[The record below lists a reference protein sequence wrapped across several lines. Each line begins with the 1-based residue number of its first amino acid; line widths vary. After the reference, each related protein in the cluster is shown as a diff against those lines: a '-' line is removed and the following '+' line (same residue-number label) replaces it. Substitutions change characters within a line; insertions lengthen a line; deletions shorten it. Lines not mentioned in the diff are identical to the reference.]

1 MSGKRGN
8 PGCYPRHLGKPKGK
22 GYKQCQA
29 SGFLRKTG
37 KQIDDVRQGLVAK
50 EFADVTPGFGTNHP
64 QDKVQLGQLS
74 DPSPIGDA
82 RPQNIANLSK
92 SDLMISDQEIK
103 ASIVEGR
110 PPRRGY

>member
-1 MSGKRGN
+1 ME
-8 PGCYPRHLGKPKGK
+8 
-22 GYKQCQA
+22 
-29 SGFLRKTG
+29 
-37 KQIDDVRQGLVAK
+37 DVRQGDVAK

-64 QDKVQLGQLS
+64 QDKVNLGQMS
-74 DPSPIGDA
+74 DPSPIHGA
-82 RPQNIANLSK
+82 SPQDEACLSK